1 MFIDF
6 IDIILFSGP
15 FLVFGGM
22 GQSKDSGKL
31 TFKGL
36 TSSDSTV
43 NILEDATSITFS
55 SNSSGSPIDQY
66 EIVYGTGTGIT
77 SSIFCVDIRSG
88 YESITGV
95 GVISPKL
102 NNNVNSINSAFN
114 NIIVGG
120 ESNLMS
126 ISKNFKGASSMNNI
140 LVGGCENYDLGATTS
155 NFGNYNSIV
164 GGSCNCISNS
174 NSSVIIG
181 GCDNYLGYLSRKI
194 GNTFYTGAICNSSII
209 SSDNSTIVGIIC
221 NSSIISSYS
230 ANLGLGTKC
239 VISGNTIISSHNKGS
254 GLESVKSSI
263 YSLMASSYNSCLGGK
278 SNILLSVSKTL
289 IDEGTLY
296 SSIFSASGS
305 NICNSSYSSIISGS
319 KNLIYG
325 TTVASKF
332 LNRVYDSNIFAGCNN
347 YLRAGFQEG
356 TQSLCSAAIFSGSK
370 NCIITQNKAQDKSSS
385 FKGSVIL
392 GGYNNQIISATA
404 TSDNLVI
411 GGGRNNKINYSFSNS
426 IITNG
431 EFNYISGGGSAIL
444 AASSSSIKTSW
455 QKTTSTRHVIIS
467 SYNSSIY
474 RTQFVEQ
481 VQNSAIISNECSN
494 IKRGNNNILLSGKCN
509 NIWIWTSVKEPEG
522 NDLRSNNSIIGGYKN
537 QLVAGN
543 SSILGGYKNRICV
556 SESRGF
562 SSIIGGSCNYIEGSA
577 AIGSA
582 YDSSIVGGCKNKIL
596 DKARSSVII
605 GGYNNKIFFSESGG
619 NSVIVGGYG
628 LTNSWNNS
636 AMIGNVFVNN
646 NFFWSGITG
655 FSGKM
660 GASDP
665 VIVRGGI
672 ITIF

>member
-1 MFIDF
+1 
-6 IDIILFSGP
+6 
-15 FLVFGGM
+15 M

-43 NILEDATSITFS
+43 NILEDVTSITFS

-102 NNNVNSINSAFN
+102 NNNVNSLNSAFN

-126 ISKNFKGASSMNNI
+126 ISKNFKGGSSMNNI
-140 LVGGCENYDLGATTS
+140 LVGGCKNYDLGATTS

-164 GGSCNCISNS
+164 GGSCNCVSNS

-181 GCDNYLGYLSRKI
+181 GCDNLLGYLTSKI
-194 GNTFYTGAICNSSII
+194 YKGTICNSSII
-209 SSDNSTIVGIIC
+209 SSDKSTIIGVIC

-230 ANLGLGTKC
+230 TNLGQGTKC
-239 VISGNTIISSHNKGS
+239 VISGNTIISSNKS
-254 GLESVKSSI
+254 SSADTVKSSI

-278 SNILLSVSKTL
+278 SNILLSVSSTGF
-289 IDEGTLY
+289 DECTLY

-305 NICNSSYSSIISGS
+305 NICNSSYSSIISGC

-325 TTVASKF
+325 KIISGTLK
-332 LNRVYDSNIFAGCNN
+332 NRIYDSNIFAGCDNC
-347 YLRAGFQEG
+347 LTAGFQEG

-426 IITNG
+426 IIANG

-455 QKTTSTRHVIIS
+455 SKTTSTRHVIIS

-474 RTQFVEQ
+474 RTQFVQQ

-509 NIWIWTSVKEPEG
+509 NIWIYTGAEPTG
-522 NDLRSNNSIIGGYKN
+522 NDLRSNNLIIGGYKN

-596 DKARSSVII
+596 DKAKNSVII

-619 NSVIVGGYG
+619 NSVIVGGCG

>member
-43 NILEDATSITFS
+43 NIVEDITSITFS

-102 NNNVNSINSAFN
+102 NGNLNVLSSTCN
-114 NIIVGG
+114 NIIIGG
-120 ESNLMS
+120 ESNEMILN
-126 ISKNFKGASSMNNI
+126 KDFKGPSSMNNI
-140 LVGGCENYDLGATTS
+140 LIGGFRNCDLGATIS
-155 NFGNYNSIV
+155 KFGNYNSIV
-164 GGSCNCISNS
+164 GGEFNIICNS
-174 NSSVIIG
+174 NSSVIIS
-181 GCDNYLGYLSRKI
+181 GCKNALRGSPI
-194 GNTFYTGAICNSSII
+194 SNSSII
-209 SSDNSTIVGIIC
+209 SSDNSQINGSTN
-221 NSSIISSYS
+221 NSSIISSNNS
-230 ANLGLGTKC
+230 VLGFTN
-239 VISGNTIISSHNKGS
+239 SNTTIISSSNDP
-254 GLESVKSSI
+254 LESPYFRSSCN
-263 YSLMASSYNSCLGGK
+263 SMMASSYNSTLGGR
-278 SNILLSVSKTL
+278 SNILLSVSNSDFATNSA
-289 IDEGTLY
+289 Y
-296 SSIFSASGS
+296 SSIFSGDSSHICGS
-305 NICNSSYSSIISGS
+305 YYSSIISGS
-319 KNLIYG
+319 KNIIYG
-325 TTVASKF
+325 TTVVGIF
-332 LNRVYDSNIFAGCNN
+332 RNRVYDSNIFTGCDNC
-347 YLRAGFQEG
+347 LTAGFQEG

-392 GGYNNQIISATA
+392 GGCANQIISATS

-411 GGGRNNKINYSFSNS
+411 GGGSNNKINYSFNNS

-455 QKTTSTRHVIIS
+455 NKTTSTRNVIIS

-474 RTQFVEQ
+474 PTQLVCQ
-481 VQNSAIISNECSN
+481 IQNSAIISNECSN

-509 NIWIWTSVKEPEG
+509 NIWIFTGKEPSG
-522 NDLRSNNSIIGGYKN
+522 NALRSNNSIIGGYKN
-537 QLVAGN
+537 GLVGGN
-543 SSILGGYKNRICV
+543 SSILGGYKNCICV
-556 SESRGF
+556 SDERF
-562 SSIIGGSCNYIEGSA
+562 NSSILGGSCNYIVSSA
-577 AIGSA
+577 NGPR
-582 YDSSIVGGCKNKIL
+582 DSSIVGGCKNTLL
-596 DKARSSVII
+596 DKTYNSAII
-605 GGYNNKIFFSESGG
+605 GGYNNRIFSSGDSSF
-619 NSVIVGGYG
+619 NSVIVGGCG

-636 AMIGNVFVNN
+636 AMITCAWVKNN
-646 NFFWSGITG
+646 LFWRGITG
-655 FSGKM
+655 FSGVWCCTSPFTLT
-660 GASDP
+660 AS
-665 VIVRGGI
+665 GGI
-672 ITIF
+672 ITIY